1 MTTLAIRSLK
11 QKRTQLGQEAQ
22 AIMEEATKASRS
34 MTAEENEKFDRIMVE
49 RDEIDA
55 TIERA
60 ERLIDDVR
68 DDIDDLPDDNN
79 RPGGRAAREEVEAL
93 RAYFGGNRNLT
104 PTQARALNAG
114 NDVDG
119 GFLVMP
125 EQWVGQLLEAVDDA
139 TPLRGLAT
147 TYQLTTAEALGVPTR
162 DSDLDDAEWTSELET
177 GSEDDGLRFGKREL
191 RPHPLAKRV
200 RISRKLLRAAALNPE
215 ALVRARMAYRFATA
229 QENAFMTGDG
239 NEKPLG
245 LFTVGNSTLG
255 GITTSRDKQIPTSGT
270 GFVNNSTSGY
280 SADALIDAKYFLKA
294 QYHRNAQWLFHRLI
308 LAEVRKIKDAND
320 QYIWRAGISADQG
333 DLILDLPYI
342 LSEFAPSTMTD
353 NDYIGMLGDFSYYWI
368 VDALQFEVQRLV
380 ELYATSN
387 QIGFIGRQESDAM
400 PVMEEPFVR
409 LQSNDT
415 VA

>member
-1 MTTLAIRSLK
+1 MTTLEIRSLK
-11 QKRTQLGQEAQ
+11 AKRTKLGQDAH
-22 AIMEEATKASRS
+22 AIMEEATKAGRS
-34 MTAEENEKFDRIMVE
+34 MTAEETEKFDRIMGE
-49 RDEIDA
+49 RDGLDA

-60 ERLIDDVR
+60 ERLVDDARAGV
-68 DDIDDLPDDNN
+68 DDLPDDDG
-79 RPGGRAAREEVEAL
+79 RPGGRAAKEEAEAL

-104 PTQARALNAG
+104 PAQARALNAG

-125 EQWVGQLLEAVDDA
+125 EQWVNQLLEEVDDA

-147 TYQLTTAEALGVPTR
+147 THQLTTAEALGVPTR
-162 DSDLDDAEWTSELET
+162 DGDLDDAEWTSELET
-177 GSEDDGLRFGKREL
+177 GSDDDGLKFGKREL

-200 RISRKLLRAAALNPE
+200 RISRKLLRVAAMNPE
-215 ALVRARMAYRFATA
+215 TIVRTRMAYRFATA
-229 QENAFMTGDG
+229 QENSFMTGDG

-255 GITTSRDKQIPTSGT
+255 GITAARDRQIPTNGT
-270 GFVNNSTSGY
+270 GFVNSSTDGY
-280 SADALIDAKYFLKA
+280 AADALIDAKYSLKG
-294 QYHRNAQWLFHRLI
+294 QYHRNARWLFHRLI

-320 QYIWRAGISADQG
+320 QYVWRPGLSSDQG
-333 DLILDLPYI
+333 DLILDLPFI
-342 LSEFAPSTMTD
+342 MSEFAPSTMTD

-387 QIGFIGRQESDAM
+387 QIGFIGRTESDAM